1 MMSNALEAGKRHMAT
16 GRGYTSNCV
25 NLDYK
30 GTNPA

>member
-1 MMSNALEAGKRHMAT
+1 MMSNALWDREEAHSP

-30 GTNPA
+30 GTNPV